1 MSNHGKIIEEV
12 TKALVDSGKPI
23 EAGWALYR
31 RQVLPRDC
39 SLTQL
44 DETRKAFFAGAQHL
58 FGSIMT
64 ILEPGEEPTEADLMR
79 MDRIDDELKAFVRSL
94 GS

>member
-1 MSNHGKIIEEV
+1 MSNHGKIIDDV

-31 RQVLPRDC
+31 HQVLPREC
-39 SLTQL
+39 SQAQL

-64 ILEPGEEPTEADLMR
+64 MLDPGTEPTDADLTR
-79 MDRIDDELKAFVRSL
+79 MDRIHEELAAFVRSL